1 MADPIPIDESHL
13 EASQRQFVNM
23 AQLAEVSEELARVK
37 ELQLDWRLRQ
47 LDDNADKRK
56 ELAEIKQMVAD
67 MVETMRAEHAEIKEL
82 VANIVATMKEKEE
95 IRAEQAEVRAGHLQ
109 IKELA
114 AEIKEVG
121 QSWAQERAALV
132 EALAGVR
139 AAFNEVLAS
148 LNSMVSS

>member
-1 MADPIPIDESHL
+1 MADPIPIDESRL

-56 ELAEIKQMVAD
+56 ELAEIKEMVAD

-82 VANIVATMKEKEE
+82 VATIVDTM
-95 IRAEQAEVRAGHLQ
+95 RAEQAEVRAGHLQ

>member
-67 MVETMRAEHAEIKEL
+67 MVETMRAEHAEIKDTMRAEHAEIKQMVADMVETMRAEHAEIKEL
-82 VANIVATMKEKEE
+82 IAIIVDTMKENEE
-95 IRAEQAEVRAGHLQ
+95 IRAEQAEVRAYF
-109 IKELA
+109 E
-114 AEIKEVG
+114 
-121 QSWAQERAALV
+121 
-132 EALAGVR
+132 
-139 AAFNEVLAS
+139 
-148 LNSMVSS
+148 SSNHS

>member
-1 MADPIPIDESHL
+1 MADPIPMDESRL
-13 EASQRQFVNM
+13 EASQRQFVTL

-56 ELAEIKQMVAD
+56 KLAEIKEMVAD

-82 VANIVATMKEKEE
+82 VATIVDTM
-95 IRAEQAEVRAGHLQ
+95 RAEQAEVRAGHLQ